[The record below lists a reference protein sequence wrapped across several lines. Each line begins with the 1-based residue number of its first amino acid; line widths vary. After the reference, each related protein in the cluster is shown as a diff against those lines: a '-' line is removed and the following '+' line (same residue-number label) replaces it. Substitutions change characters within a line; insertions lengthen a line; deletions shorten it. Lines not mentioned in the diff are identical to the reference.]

1 MIKIFEDLQ
10 ELNLP
15 VYLEGE
21 APEELPD
28 DYYTFS
34 EDYSSDN
41 LNADNE
47 TKEILYEFT
56 LKFYSKNSERIYD
69 GILNAIA
76 LLKKKG
82 YIVGGVG
89 YSAPQYKDWKCRE
102 VDVEKIEY
110 LD

>member
-28 DYYTFS
+28 EYYTFS

-56 LKFYSKNSERIYD
+56 LKFYSKDSNRIYD
-69 GILNAIA
+69 GILDAIA

>member
-1 MIKIFEDLQ
+1 MVKIFEDLQ

-28 DYYTFS
+28 EYYTFS
-34 EDYSSDN
+34 EDYTSDN

-56 LKFYSKNSERIYD
+56 LKFYSKDSERIYD
-69 GILNAIA
+69 GILEAIA

-89 YSAPQYKDWKCRE
+89 YSSPHSKYWKCRE

>member
-28 DYYTFS
+28 EYYTFS

-41 LNADNE
+41 LNADNL

-56 LKFYSKNSERIYD
+56 LKFYSKDSNRIYD

>member
-1 MIKIFEDLQ
+1 MINIFEDLQ

-28 DYYTFS
+28 EYYTFS

-56 LKFYSKNSERIYD
+56 LKFYSKDSNRIYD
-69 GILNAIA
+69 GILDAIA

>member
-1 MIKIFEDLQ
+1 MINIFEDLQ
-10 ELNLP
+10 DLNLP

-21 APEELPD
+21 APEDLPD
-28 DYYTFS
+28 EYYTFS

-56 LKFYSKNSERIYD
+56 LKFYSKDSERIYD
-69 GILNAIA
+69 GILDAIA

>member
-28 DYYTFS
+28 EYYTFS
-34 EDYSSDN
+34 EDYTSDN

-56 LKFYSKNSERIYD
+56 LKFYSKDSERIYD
-69 GILNAIA
+69 GILEAIA
-76 LLKKKG
+76 LLKKKD

-89 YSAPQYKDWKCRE
+89 YSSPQYKDWKCRE

>member
-56 LKFYSKNSERIYD
+56 LKFYSKDSNRIYD

>member
-1 MIKIFEDLQ
+1 MVKIFEDLQ

-21 APEELPD
+21 APEDLPNE
-28 DYYTFS
+28 YYTFS

-56 LKFYSKNSERIYD
+56 LKFYSKDSERIYD
-69 GILNAIA
+69 GILDAIA

>member
-28 DYYTFS
+28 EYYTFS

-76 LLKKKG
+76 LLKRKG

-89 YSAPQYKDWKCRE
+89 YSLPQYKDWKCRE

>member
-56 LKFYSKNSERIYD
+56 LKFYSKDSERIYD

-89 YSAPQYKDWKCRE
+89 YSSPQYKDWK
-102 VDVEKIEY
+102 
-110 LD
+110 

>member
-1 MIKIFEDLQ
+1 MVKIFEDLQ

-28 DYYTFS
+28 EYYTFS

-89 YSAPQYKDWKCRE
+89 YSSPQYKDWKCRE
-102 VDVEKIEY
+102 VDAEKIEY

>member
-1 MIKIFEDLQ
+1 MINIFEDLQ

-21 APEELPD
+21 APEDLPD
-28 DYYTFS
+28 EYYTFS

-56 LKFYSKNSERIYD
+56 VKFYSKDSNRIYD

-76 LLKKKG
+76 LLKRKG

>member
-28 DYYTFS
+28 EYYTFS
-34 EDYSSDN
+34 EDYTSDN

-56 LKFYSKNSERIYD
+56 LKFYSKDSNRIYD
-69 GILNAIA
+69 GILDAIA

>member
-28 DYYTFS
+28 EYYTFS

-41 LNADNE
+41 LNADNL

-56 LKFYSKNSERIYD
+56 LKFYSKDSERIYD
-69 GILNAIA
+69 GILDAKVDS
-76 LLKKKG
+76 L
-82 YIVGGVG
+82 GV
-89 YSAPQYKDWKCRE
+89 
-102 VDVEKIEY
+102 
-110 LD
+110 L